1 MTPLQ
6 TELLTIAII
15 EHHGT
20 SLTAADKREIS
31 RKVNDSARHR
41 DRFIQKMHSPTY
53 KWKKPAPA
61 R

>member
-1 MTPLQ
+1 MNQRQ

-20 SLTAADKREIS
+20 SLTASDKREIS
-31 RKVNDSARHR
+31 RKVQDSARHR
-41 DRFIQKMHSPTY
+41 SRFIQKMHSPTY
-53 KWKKPAPA
+53 TWKKPVPA